1 VGKWVQVSDN
11 KKTLFFSSPW
21 TPPYIWFETVV
32 SLYPH
37 LELELLIG
45 DIGEGL
51 YALMRGNQGVMHDE
65 DQNAEIAPALELLA
79 DTAKK
84 ARVSNA
90 ADYMETTRQFLL
102 SSTYSDMYSLLDYA
116 ELLDSYIELA

>member
-1 VGKWVQVSDN
+1 
-11 KKTLFFSSPW
+11 
-21 TPPYIWFETVV
+21 
-32 SLYPH
+32 
-37 LELELLIG
+37 
-45 DIGEGL
+45 
-51 YALMRGNQGVMHDE
+51 MRGNQGVMHDE